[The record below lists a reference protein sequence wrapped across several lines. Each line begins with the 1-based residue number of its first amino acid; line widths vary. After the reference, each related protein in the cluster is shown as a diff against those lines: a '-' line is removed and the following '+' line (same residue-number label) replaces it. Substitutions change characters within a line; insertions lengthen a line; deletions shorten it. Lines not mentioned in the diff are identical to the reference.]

1 MSRPLGGYIGHR
13 PSPAA
18 AAVNSAA
25 GGMWTLQDAESFKR
39 SGFWPAAVFSPTLI
53 SGLRLLLDAS
63 DAGSLF
69 DATSGG
75 SLVAADG
82 GVARWEDKS
91 GNANHAT
98 QATSGSRPLLKL
110 SNQNGLPGLLLDG
123 TDDFLSAAIAGFQS
137 LTATTILMVVKPA
150 AAAAAD
156 TNTGIF
162 WAFGNTG
169 GASGSYPS
177 NSGLLLSHSTGLF
190 SGEYLS
196 VGVDIAGNAG
206 RLGSSSY
213 RRSASQAIAIVAS
226 LSTSG
231 TQVFQNNSAVNLDLS
246 SEVLTSSNSCPAH
259 TGYTLDN
266 SLHIGAVRAS
276 GSITGF
282 AAMTFHEVLVYD
294 RVLSAGEQTS
304 LWNYLSPKWGIT

>member
-1 MSRPLGGYIGHR
+1 
-13 PSPAA
+13 
-18 AAVNSAA
+18 
-25 GGMWTLQDAESFKR
+25 MWTLQEAESFKR
-39 SGFWPAAVFSPTLI
+39 AGSWPAASFAPTLI

-75 SLVAADG
+75 SLVAAEG
-82 GVARWEDKS
+82 GVGRWEDKS
-91 GNANHAT
+91 GNGNHAT

-110 SNQNGLPGLLLDG
+110 NNQNGLPGLFLDG
-123 TDDFLSAAIAGFQS
+123 TDDFLSATIAGFQS
-137 LTATTILMVVKPA
+137 LTATTILMVAKPT

-162 WAFGNTG
+162 CAFGNTG

-177 NSGLLLSHSTGLF
+177 NSGLLVSHSTGLF
-190 SGEYLS
+190 SGEYLAI
-196 VGVDIAGNAG
+196 GVDLSGTAG

-213 RRSASQAIAIVAS
+213 RRSAAQSVAIAAAFS
-226 LSTSG
+226 PSG
-231 TQVFQNNSAVNLDLS
+231 TQVFQNNSAVTLDLASGATTSTNS
-246 SEVLTSSNSCPAH
+246 SPAQ
-259 TGYTLDN
+259 TGYTVDN

-304 LWNYLSPKWGIT
+304 LWNYLSPKWGIS

>member
-1 MSRPLGGYIGHR
+1 
-13 PSPAA
+13 
-18 AAVNSAA
+18 
-25 GGMWTLQDAESFKR
+25 MWTLQEAESLKR
-39 SGFWPAAVFSPTLI
+39 TGVWPAASFAPTLI

-75 SLVAADG
+75 SLVAAEG

-110 SNQNGLPGLLLDG
+110 NNQNGLPGLFLDG
-123 TDDFLSAAIAGFQS
+123 TDDFLSATIAGFQS
-137 LTATTILMVVKPA
+137 LTATTILMVAKPA

-162 WAFGNTG
+162 CAFGNTG

-177 NSGLLLSHSTGLF
+177 NSGLLVSHSTGLF
-190 SGEYLS
+190 SGEFLAI
-196 VGVDIAGNAG
+196 GVDLSGTAG

-213 RRSASQAIAIVAS
+213 RRSASQAVAIAAAFS
-226 LSTSG
+226 ASG
-231 TQVFQNNSAVNLDLS
+231 TQVFENNSAVTLDLASGATTSTNS
-246 SEVLTSSNSCPAH
+246 SPAQ
-259 TGYTLDN
+259 TGYTVDN

-304 LWNYLSPKWGIT
+304 LWNYLSAKWGIT